1 MRRAAISLLSRD
13 SCLDNT
19 KYKKISG
26 DVIHAPEEARIGQA
40 IIFTASS
47 IFPFVM
53 RGSCVL
59 ARQRFPRRDA
69 NDSNLCMHDVNNCM
83 GNASLG

>member
-47 IFPFVM
+47 IFPFMM

-59 ARQRFPRRDA
+59 ACQRFPRRDA
-69 NDSNLCMHDVNNCM
+69 NDSNLYMHDVNNCM
-83 GNASLG
+83 GNASSG